1 MDHLNPQPDERE
13 SKRTPIPEQDGAKRE
28 GEALSHREERC
39 PASSGPR
46 QYGGEIILLVEAE
59 ELLRSLLS
67 TFLRNAGYRVLEAS
81 NAMEAIGLWEE
92 QRGEIDLLYTDM
104 TMPGGMNGSDLCR
117 RLRLDKP
124 GLKVIIWSGYT
135 TEVGIRRDAT
145 GIDIVYMPKPCASQ
159 VVVRAIQAYLANK
172 QFQMEKDLAEDLR
185 KAGDTVTGGY

>member
-1 MDHLNPQPDERE
+1 MDHLNPEPDERE

-104 TMPGGMNGSDLCR
+104 TMPGGMNGSD
-117 RLRLDKP
+117 
-124 GLKVIIWSGYT
+124 
-135 TEVGIRRDAT
+135 
-145 GIDIVYMPKPCASQ
+145 
-159 VVVRAIQAYLANK
+159 RAHLSFLQGSVSLGHECN
-172 QFQMEKDLAEDLR
+172 MS
-185 KAGDTVTGGY
+185 